1 MVLEIERKF
10 LLNNGFIQ
18 IALMLEGVEFK
29 KVNILQFYTK
39 IAPNYEVR
47 FRKTANE
54 FIKTIKIGKGLIRQE
69 NETVISEKEFQ
80 KQRKNSIA
88 NQISKS
94 RYIFKLNNFPCNIDI
109 YNDYLSD
116 LAIFEIEFMKKS
128 DADVFILPEF
138 LKNYINK
145 EITFDER
152 YKNKNLALF
161 GLPDFKFNY
170 KKTVKMVE
178 KLNHIKLFFG
188 KNISSY
194 DAIRLTLLQNY
205 KMILEYKLKYLQG
218 KDQSTLTNLRD
229 ALRVSYSLMD
239 IFKFTF
245 DEKIISVF
253 LDTFSQKIRKTTELI
268 RANLLIDYTNTASFE
283 LINSEN
289 YNKQRQ
295 ILEDETILLLSSD
308 TFEKELKEWN
318 IVLNDEDYFYASN
331 NSTPIKTASAY
342 RLRLEI
348 LKTIKSIKRKKNYK
362 QIYKQCRDL
371 RAILWYF
378 GDIFGNTNKMIKN
391 LDNLIENL
399 RFLSQCRL
407 FENAKFKD
415 NDNLEFFKKSLN
427 LKILKTIKKAD
438 KKAQKITK
446 KIGKFSKKLKVYYTK
461 EI

>member
-1 MVLEIERKF
+1 
-10 LLNNGFIQ
+10 
-18 IALMLEGVEFK
+18 
-29 KVNILQFYTK
+29 
-39 IAPNYEVR
+39 
-47 FRKTANE
+47 
-54 FIKTIKIGKGLIRQE
+54 
-69 NETVISEKEFQ
+69 
-80 KQRKNSIA
+80 
-88 NQISKS
+88 
-94 RYIFKLNNFPCNIDI
+94 
-109 YNDYLSD
+109 
-116 LAIFEIEFMKKS
+116 
-128 DADVFILPEF
+128 
-138 LKNYINK
+138 
-145 EITFDER
+145 
-152 YKNKNLALF
+152 
-161 GLPDFKFNY
+161 
-170 KKTVKMVE
+170 MVE

-194 DAIRLTLLQNY
+194 DAIRLALLQNY

-239 IFKFTF
+239 IFKFAF

-268 RANLLIDYTNTASFE
+268 RANLLIDYTNTAGFE

-348 LKTIKSIKRKKNYK
+348 LKLIESIKRTRNYK
-362 QIYKQCRDL
+362 PIHTQRRDL

-378 GDIFGNTNKMIKN
+378 GDIFGNTNKIHK
-391 LDNLIENL
+391 
-399 RFLSQCRL
+399 
-407 FENAKFKD
+407 KFR
-415 NDNLEFFKKSLN
+415 
-427 LKILKTIKKAD
+427 
-438 KKAQKITK
+438 
-446 KIGKFSKKLKVYYTK
+446 
-461 EI
+461 